1 MSFPMSFPG
10 CPHVGARLSDVHKIA
25 VLRANGL
32 GDFVFTLPALASLRA
47 AYPAAEIVLL
57 GREWHRELLAGR
69 PGPVDRVV
77 PVPNGAIG
85 DEATPTATPEEVAA
99 FLAALH
105 AERFD
110 LALQLHGGGRNSNP
124 FTLQL
129 GARVTVGLR
138 TPDAPPLD
146 RWLPYIYFQ
155 PEVIR
160 YLEVVALVGAAP
172 VTLEPHL
179 CVRDADL
186 AAAHA
191 VVPEAPAPLAV
202 LHPGAGD
209 PRRRWPP
216 EKFAGVGDALA
227 HAGARVAVIGLPA
240 EAQLVQ
246 RVIKAMRAP
255 ALDLSGRLSLPA
267 LVGLLARAAVVVSND
282 SGPLHLAHAVGTAT
296 VGIYWCGNLIN
307 SAPLTRGRHRP
318 LASWQLT
325 CPVCGRN
332 CISDHCHHD
341 ASFVAEVPVGDV
353 TAAALDLLSGRSGQD
368 EAVTAS
374 AAMPA
379 GDGLFPTS
387 ARRAGS
393 HDGNT
398 G

>member
-1 MSFPMSFPG
+1 MVPMKASGPSAIL
-10 CPHVGARLSDVHKIA
+10 PEVRQIA

-32 GDFVFTLPALASLRA
+32 GDFVFALPALASLRA

-85 DEATPTATPEEVAA
+85 DEATPTATREEVTA
-99 FLAALH
+99 FVAALR

-110 LALQLHGGGRNSNP
+110 LAVQLHGGGRNSNP
-124 FTLQL
+124 FILQL

-146 RWLPYIYFQ
+146 HWLPYIYFQ
-155 PEVIR
+155 SEVIR

-172 VTLEPHL
+172 VTLEPRL
-179 CVRDADL
+179 YVRDADL
-186 AAAHA
+186 AAARA
-191 VVPEAPAPLAV
+191 VVPESPAPLAV

-240 EAQLVQ
+240 EAQLVR
-246 RVIKAMRAP
+246 RVLQAMRAP
-255 ALDLSGRLSLPA
+255 ALDLAGRLSLPA
-267 LVGLLARAAVVVSND
+267 LVGLLAQAAVVVSND

-296 VGIYWCGNLIN
+296 VGIY
-307 SAPLTRGRHRP
+307 
-318 LASWQLT
+318 
-325 CPVCGRN
+325 
-332 CISDHCHHD
+332 
-341 ASFVAEVPVGDV
+341 
-353 TAAALDLLSGRSGQD
+353 
-368 EAVTAS
+368 
-374 AAMPA
+374 
-379 GDGLFPTS
+379 
-387 ARRAGS
+387 
-393 HDGNT
+393 
-398 G
+398 